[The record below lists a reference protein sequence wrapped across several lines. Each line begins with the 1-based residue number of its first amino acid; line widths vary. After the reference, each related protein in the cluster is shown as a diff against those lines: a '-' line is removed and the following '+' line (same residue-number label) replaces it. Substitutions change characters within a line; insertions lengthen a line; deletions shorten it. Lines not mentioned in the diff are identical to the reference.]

1 MILIQIE
8 KVKKIVAC
16 DDVTLSNFF
25 NELPVA
31 FLKLVSLLK
40 RYLKLWEYK
49 IKYSKAWQRFVYKI
63 LILK

>member
-40 RYLKLWEYK
+40 K
-49 IKYSKAWQRFVYKI
+49 IFKI
-63 LILK
+63 MRIQDKIF